1 MTQTRLPSRRCTSI
15 TRSLLIVSAIGGL
28 AACGSSSKMAAT
40 SPQRESGD
48 LPASTAKA
56 ASATTAS
63 PATTA
68 APASAENTVAPTS
81 VGAGAK
87 YQGDTVLPTDRK
99 RIVTVGT
106 EVEVKDVGDAA
117 IRVGVL
123 AEGVT
128 GFVNSQ
134 QTSLGENPSA
144 TLVVK
149 IPPEKLSSFLE
160 SINGLGKVLA
170 RTQQSEDITAAYTDL
185 EARITTKR
193 ASVARVREL
202 VAKAASVAEL
212 AQVESELTARET
224 ELEQLLGQQRVL
236 DVKSEFATVTVT
248 LRPIPVPVATTT
260 TTTTV
265 TTKEKLPGQTT
276 VLKRSTKGLIGALYV
291 AWILVLALLPW
302 VIVASIVL
310 GPVWLWFRRRR
321 RAAAVAYAAAK
332 LAASPTPPTADAG
345 NLPEP
350 VVQTTSSS
358 V

>member
-1 MTQTRLPSRRCTSI
+1 MTQTRMPSRRCSSI
-15 TRSLLIVSAIGGL
+15 ARSVLIVGAVASLG
-28 AACGSSSKMAAT
+28 ACGSSSVKSAT
-40 SPQRESGD
+40 TSGRSSAD
-48 LPASTAKA
+48 LPASTIKA
-56 ASATTAS
+56 AEATTTS

-68 APASAENTVAPTS
+68 AATSFDSNGAPTS
-81 VGAGAK
+81 VGGGGK
-87 YQGDTVLPTDRK
+87 GQTDTVLPADRK

-160 SINGLGKVLA
+160 SVNGLGKVLA

-185 EARITTKR
+185 EARITTAR
-193 ASVARVREL
+193 ASVARVRDL
-202 VAKAASVAEL
+202 VAKTASVTEL
-212 AQVESELTARET
+212 AQVESELTRRET

-236 DVKSEFATVTVT
+236 DVRSEFATVTVT
-248 LRPIPVPVATTT
+248 LRPLPVVAS

-265 TTKEKLPGQTT
+265 VAKDKLPGQTT

-291 AWILVLALLPW
+291 AWILILALLPW
-302 VIVASIVL
+302 AIVASIVL

-321 RAAAVAYAAAK
+321 RASAVAYAAAR
-332 LAASPTPPTADAG
+332 LAAAPAPASTESG

-350 VVQTTSSS
+350 VVQTTGSS